1 MVAKGWSVSDPLPVP
16 APLPTG
22 AKLAYSTR
30 HGAAF
35 LGDSADLLRAVPTES
50 VNLVI
55 TSPPFALRRK
65 KPYGNIDADDYIAW
79 FLGFARE
86 VRRILRN
93 DGSFVIDIGGS
104 WKEGEPTRSLYHFEL
119 LVDLCHRVGFDLAQE
134 FFWFNPSK
142 LPSPAEWVN
151 VRRIRVK
158 DAVNCVWWL
167 SKTPNPKA
175 DNRRVLTEYSD
186 SMQGLLRNGYVAKM
200 RPSGWDISE
209 KFSRDNGGAIP
220 PNLLT
225 IANTDSNGQYLKRC
239 REAGL
244 APHPARFPPDLPRFF
259 IRFLTEPGDIV
270 LDFLAGSNVTGK
282 VAEEEG
288 RRWMAFELIEDYLRA
303 SLFRWEPEDITKTG
317 LIVPRV
323 WASEAVAPE

>member
-1 MVAKGWSVSDPLPVP
+1 MDC
-16 APLPTG
+16 
-22 AKLAYSTR
+22 
-30 HGAAF
+30 
-35 LGDSADLLRAVPTES
+35 
-50 VNLVI
+50 
-55 TSPPFALRRK
+55 
-65 KPYGNIDADDYIAW
+65 
-79 FLGFARE
+79 
-86 VRRILRN
+86 
-93 DGSFVIDIGGS
+93 
-104 WKEGEPTRSLYHFEL
+104 